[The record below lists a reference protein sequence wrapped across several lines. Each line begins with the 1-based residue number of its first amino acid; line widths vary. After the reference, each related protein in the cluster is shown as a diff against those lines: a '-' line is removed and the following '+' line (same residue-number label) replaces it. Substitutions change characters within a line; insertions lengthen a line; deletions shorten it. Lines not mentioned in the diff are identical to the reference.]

1 MDCSLMHEYLID
13 YHFAVAEGERRRA
26 MEEHLIGC
34 TACLRAY
41 LDLKRAIETPPDLP
55 AASPASPGRLAL
67 SDERQDDRPGEAAR
81 LRLRAEVARTF
92 VVPRR
97 APHGHL
103 ARFLSRPIPLY
114 QAAAAFLLLIG
125 AGLLPPMLRA
135 RPGATRPLFASSGEM
150 VDTSRQRAASLNLY

>member
-1 MDCSLMHEYLID
+1 MHEYLID

-41 LDLKRAIETPPDLP
+41 LDLKRAIETLPDLP
-55 AASPASPGRLAL
+55 AAPPASPASPFRPAL
-67 SDERQDDRPGEAAR
+67 SGERQDDRPGEAAR

-92 VVPRR
+92 AVPRR
-97 APHGHL
+97 APHRHL

-135 RPGATRPLFASSGEM
+135 RPGATRPLFASSGEI